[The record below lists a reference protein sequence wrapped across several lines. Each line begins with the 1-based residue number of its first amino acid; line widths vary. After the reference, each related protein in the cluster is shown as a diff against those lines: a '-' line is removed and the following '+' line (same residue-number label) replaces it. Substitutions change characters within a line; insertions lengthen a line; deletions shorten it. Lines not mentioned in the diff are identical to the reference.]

1 MNIRTKLLVLFVST
15 CVVLGAIS
23 FYALHFYKQSVEQGR
38 VILDSVNLA
47 VENAHKTENLMNT
60 QLNAWKNMLLRSQQE
75 EAYHQY
81 LQEFYQNERTTKKS
95 IKTLKEN
102 TVSIEV
108 IHEATEKLQALHKD
122 IGKQFRQALRV
133 FNNSDSNA
141 SVVADT
147 FMLNLE
153 KQPVELISKIKSDLV
168 DYRDAKLNEKKA
180 ERAYEERALT
190 ITLLAALTVSLL
202 IYMILVD
209 SNVAKPAERA
219 NQLAE
224 VIQTAQ
230 EIAKFGTWDWDSK
243 SDQHYWSEG
252 IYSILG
258 IDPKEQLPSKNTFLH
273 ALHEDD
279 RERVNK
285 TFNQAIE
292 DHSLFEIEARVRL
305 PANKERVFQQRGQV
319 IHNPKSGVLRMT
331 SIVYDITERKESEK
345 RLSYLANYDTLTTL
359 PNRHLF
365 KDRLDHAL
373 AQAERNK
380 NEVALIYLDLDHFK
394 SVNDALGHHAGDELL
409 VEAAMR
415 IKKFIRSSDT
425 VARLGGDEFI
435 ILIDQFEDS
444 SQIAAVADH
453 ILYQLNQ
460 VFHIEGNEI
469 FVSAS
474 MGITLYP
481 DDGKD
486 FETLL
491 RNSDSAMYLAKEDGR
506 NSYHFFTEELNR
518 IAQDKLKL
526 ENGLRMAL
534 ERDEF
539 ELYFQPQIELASGKI
554 IGAEALL
561 RWLPN
566 QNMVSPARFIPVL
579 EDTGLI
585 VEVGEWVL
593 NEACKTVNFIHAE
606 GFDSFKIAVNLA
618 ARQLRQADLPQ
629 TIRNILKYHQL
640 DPKFIEIELTESTLV
655 DERISKNNLEKLEQL
670 GVYLA
675 IDDFGTGYSSLSY
688 LKRYDV
694 NILKIDRSFISDIN
708 VDKNDDAVTSA
719 IVALSHELDMQ
730 AVAEGI
736 ETMEQ
741 LEFLQRIKCD
751 IAQGFL
757 IGKPMPT
764 RQFMQWL
771 QDYKQAGQN
780 IAVWHPQSTKHDSV
794 S

>member
-15 CVVLGAIS
+15 CIVLGAIS

-47 VENAHKTENLMNT
+47 VEDAHEAENLINI
-60 QLNAWKNMLLRSQQE
+60 QLNAWKNMLLRSHQE
-75 EAYHQY
+75 EAYHQH
-81 LQEFYQNERTTKKS
+81 LQDFYQTERKAKKA
-95 IKTLKEN
+95 INFLINN
-102 TVSIEV
+102 TESIES
-108 IHEATEKLQALHKD
+108 IHEETRNLQSLHKD
-122 IGKQFRQALRV
+122 IGKQFRKALRV
-133 FNNSDSNA
+133 FNNSDTNA

-147 FMLNLE
+147 FMSSLE
-153 KQPVELISKIKSDLV
+153 NQPVELISKIKSDLV
-168 DYRDAKLNEKKA
+168 DYRNAKLNEKKA
-180 ERAYEERALT
+180 ERAHEERLLT
-190 ITLLAALTVSLL
+190 ITLLAALAASLL
-202 IYMILVD
+202 IYVLLVD

-230 EIAKFGTWDWDSK
+230 QIAKFGTWDWDSK
-243 SDQHYWSEG
+243 TDQHYWSEG

-258 IDPKEQLPSKNTFLH
+258 IEPKEQPPSKNAFLH

-279 RERVNK
+279 RDRVKK
-285 TFNQAIE
+285 TFNKALE
-292 DHSLFEIEARVRL
+292 DQSLFEIEARVRL
-305 PANKERVFQQRGQV
+305 PANRERVFQQRGQV
-319 IHNPKSGVLRMT
+319 IRNPRSGVIRMT
-331 SIVYDITERKESEK
+331 SIIYDITERKESEK

-409 VEAAMR
+409 VEAAIR

-425 VARLGGDEFI
+425 IARLGGDEFI
-435 ILIDQFEDS
+435 ILIDQFES
-444 SQIAAVADH
+444 SNQIAAVADH

-481 DDGKD
+481 EDGKD

-491 RNSDSAMYLAKEDGR
+491 KNADSAMYLAKEEGR

-518 IAQDKLKL
+518 LAQEKLKL

-539 ELYFQPQIELASGKI
+539 ELYFQPQIELTTGNV

-566 QNMVSPARFIPVL
+566 QNMVSPARFIPIL
-579 EDTGLI
+579 EETGLI

-593 NEACKTVNFIHAE
+593 NEACKTVKSIHAQ
-606 GFDSFKIAVNLA
+606 GFDSFKIAINLA
-618 ARQLRQADLPQ
+618 ARQLRQADLPK
-629 TIRNILKYHQL
+629 TIGSILKYHQVE
-640 DPKFIEIELTESTLV
+640 PIFIEIELTESTLV
-655 DERISKNNLEKLEQL
+655 DERISKTNLEKLEQL
-670 GVYLA
+670 GVFLA

-694 NILKIDRSFISDIN
+694 DILKIDRSFISDIN

-719 IVALSHELDMQ
+719 IVALSHELGMQ

-736 ETMEQ
+736 ETVEQ
-741 LEFLQRIKCD
+741 LEFLQRTKCD

-757 IGKPMPT
+757 IGRPMPT

-771 QDYKQAGQN
+771 EEHREEYQGM
-780 IAVWHPQSTKHDSV
+780 AVWQPGLNSPQTAS
-794 S
+794 

>member
-1 MNIRTKLLVLFVST
+1 MNIRTKLLVIFVAT
-15 CVVLGAIS
+15 CLILGAIS
-23 FYALHFYKQSVEQGR
+23 FYTLHYYKESIDQSR
-38 VILDSVNLA
+38 TILDYVNLA
-47 VENAHKTENLMNT
+47 VEDAHKAEKLINM
-60 QLNAWKNMLLRSQQE
+60 QLNAWKNMLLRSQQQE
-75 EAYHQY
+75 TYHQY
-81 LQEFYQNERTTKKS
+81 LQDFYQAERNTKKA
-95 IKTLKEN
+95 IQTLISN
-102 TVSIEV
+102 TEEIIV
-108 IHEATEKLQALHKD
+108 IHEETQKLEGIHKN
-122 IGKQFRQALRV
+122 IGKQFRKALRV
-133 FNNSDSNA
+133 FNSSDTNPSI
-141 SVVADT
+141 VADA
-147 FMLNLE
+147 FMSELE
-153 KQPVELISKIKSDLV
+153 NEPVELISSITSDLV
-168 DYRDAKLNEKKA
+168 EFREAKLNEKKA
-180 ERAYEERALT
+180 ERTDEEKLLT
-190 ITLLAALTVSLL
+190 TTLFAALAASLL
-202 IYMILVD
+202 IYVLLVD

-230 EIAKFGTWDWDSK
+230 QIAKFGTWDWDSK

-258 IDPKEQLPSKNTFLH
+258 IDPKEQLPSKNSFLH

-279 RERVNK
+279 RERVKNA
-285 TFNQAIE
+285 FDQAIE
-292 DHSLFEIEARVRL
+292 DQSLFEIEARVRL
-305 PANKERVFQQRGQV
+305 PANQERVFQQRGQV
-319 IHNPKSGVLRMT
+319 IHNPKSGVIRMT
-331 SIVYDITERKESEK
+331 SIIYDITERKESEK

-409 VEAAMR
+409 VEAATR

-460 VFHIEGNEI
+460 VFHIEGHEI

-491 RNSDSAMYLAKEDGR
+491 RNADSAMYLAKEDGR

-539 ELYFQPQIELASGKI
+539 ELYFQPQIELATGNV

-579 EDTGLI
+579 EETGLI

-606 GFDSFKIAVNLA
+606 GFNSFKIAVNLA

-629 TIRNILKYHQL
+629 TISNILKYHQL
-640 DPKFIEIELTESTLV
+640 DPMFIEIELTESTLI

-688 LKRYDV
+688 LKRYEVD
-694 NILKIDRSFISDIN
+694 ILKIDRSFISDIN

-730 AVAEGI
+730 TVAEGI

-741 LEFLQRIKCD
+741 FEFLQRIKCD

-757 IGKPMPT
+757 IGRPMPS

-771 QDYKQAGQN
+771 QAFKQAGQDF
-780 IAVWHPQSTKHDSV
+780 AVWHPQTNSRDSV